1 MRVSRGVEPSFLLG
15 PPCSELVEG
24 GASDG
29 ASEMEKREVSVG
41 GRCHPC

>member
-1 MRVSRGVEPSFLLG
+1 MRVSRRVEPSFLLA

-29 ASEMEKREVSVG
+29 ASEMEKGEVSVG
-41 GRCHPC
+41 G